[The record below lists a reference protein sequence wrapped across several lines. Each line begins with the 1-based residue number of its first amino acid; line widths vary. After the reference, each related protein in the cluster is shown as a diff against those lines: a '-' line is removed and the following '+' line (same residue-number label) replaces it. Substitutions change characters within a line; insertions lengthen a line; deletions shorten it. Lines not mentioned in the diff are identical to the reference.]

1 MEKNKK
7 ITIIVAAII
16 VIGMIVALTAKF
28 NVDMMTK
35 AHKQVQLDLKTE
47 FNVSDI
53 KEITN
58 EVFNGQT
65 VEIQKVEIYEKQV
78 LISTEQ
84 ITDDQKNNLV
94 TKINEKYGTEI
105 SNDDTQIVSVPKT
118 KLSDIVT
125 KYIWTFI
132 LTTILIIVYM
142 VLRYKKIG
150 ALKVLIQTVLGIIIL
165 ELLVMS
171 IIAIVRIPLGANL
184 PSIIFVTYVCSAVA
198 LTTMFENKLKKIKA
212 EEAKNKKK

>member
-184 PSIIFVTYVCSAVA
+184 PSIIFVTYV
-198 LTTMFENKLKKIKA
+198 F
-212 EEAKNKKK
+212 

>member
-7 ITIIVAAII
+7 ITIVVAAII

-78 LISTEQ
+78 LISTNK
-84 ITDDQKNNLV
+84 ITDDQKNDLV

-150 ALKVLIQTVLGIIIL
+150 ALKVLIQTVLGIVIL

-171 IIAIVRIPLGANL
+171 IIAIVRIPVGVNL
-184 PSIIFVTYVCSAVA
+184 PSIMFVTYVCSVVA
-198 LTTMFENKLKKIKA
+198 LTTMFENQLKKIKA